1 LFSDGLVGSRKR
13 HRFDTKTAQDQL
25 NEFGTWECRKFRN
38 DIFDQFS
45 LLQPALI
52 KEYSFL
58 SKTETHVEANK
69 ALLKRKHELMLCDL
83 NLASDDSELK
93 LFAQNLSG
101 QCRIYMTRMSKAKAL
116 KSCER
121 LASKYTFGQS
131 EKLSPAER
139 MNRLLDRDWWYR
151 KARTVRNQRLS
162 EVEREMGVVRL
173 GAQPYSS
180 NRSIRCARYAQARTD
195 EFMKRKQLVNHA
207 GEKITL
213 ADCAKTNTSNP
224 EVRFAELM
232 VRVKGFEEVASDL
245 KHVGVF
251 LTLTTPSRMHRSL
264 SKYGIFNPKFDGTT
278 ARQANKHLCRV
289 GARVRASLHRQK
301 ITPYGFRVVEPHHD
315 GTPHWHILLFVPSH
329 NVDDLISTYKKYALE
344 DSPNEKGAR
353 KSRFKAE
360 IIDPNKGSAAGY
372 VVKYIS
378 KNISGKGVGL
388 DNYGNP
394 AIESAERIVSWA
406 RDNRIRQ
413 FQQIGGPSVSIWRE
427 LRRLRIESSN
437 PALESARCA
446 ADNSDWAGFVKAM
459 GGPNTSKKEQP
470 IALHYDHTRA
480 VDIDTGEYV
489 VIDQNKYGETSA
501 KTIKGIEVHGRFVP
515 TRFIVWHAC
524 KKLLPLF
531 NAPAK
536 AIEKARHQSA
546 SIASEA
552 RDTWTCVN
560 NCTEGTYKPS

>member
-1 LFSDGLVGSRKR
+1 
-13 HRFDTKTAQDQL
+13 
-25 NEFGTWECRKFRN
+25 
-38 DIFDQFS
+38 
-45 LLQPALI
+45 
-52 KEYSFL
+52 
-58 SKTETHVEANK
+58 
-69 ALLKRKHELMLCDL
+69 
-83 NLASDDSELK
+83 
-93 LFAQNLSG
+93 
-101 QCRIYMTRMSKAKAL
+101 
-116 KSCER
+116 
-121 LASKYTFGQS
+121 
-131 EKLSPAER
+131 
-139 MNRLLDRDWWYR
+139 
-151 KARTVRNQRLS
+151 
-162 EVEREMGVVRL
+162 
-173 GAQPYSS
+173 
-180 NRSIRCARYAQARTD
+180 
-195 EFMKRKQLVNHA
+195 
-207 GEKITL
+207 
-213 ADCAKTNTSNP
+213 
-224 EVRFAELM
+224 
-232 VRVKGFEEVASDL
+232 
-245 KHVGVF
+245 
-251 LTLTTPSRMHRSL
+251 
-264 SKYGIFNPKFDGTT
+264 
-278 ARQANKHLCRV
+278 
-289 GARVRASLHRQK
+289 
-301 ITPYGFRVVEPHHD
+301 VVEPHHD
-315 GTPHWHILLFVPSH
+315 GTPHWHLLLFVPSH

-344 DSPNEKGAR
+344 DSPNEKGAK

-378 KNISGKGVGL
+378 KNISGKGVWL

-437 PALESARCA
+437 PALESARSA

-470 IALHYDHTRA
+470 ITLHYDHTRA

-489 VIDQNKYGETSA
+489 VIDQNKYGETSP
-501 KTIKGIEVHGRFVP
+501 KTIKGIAVLGQFVP

-536 AIEKARHQSA
+536 AIEKARHLSA